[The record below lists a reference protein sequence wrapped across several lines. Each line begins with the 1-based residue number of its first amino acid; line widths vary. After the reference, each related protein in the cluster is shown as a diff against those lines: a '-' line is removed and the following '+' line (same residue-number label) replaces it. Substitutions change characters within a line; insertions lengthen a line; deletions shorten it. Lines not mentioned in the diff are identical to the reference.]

1 MDTQIRRLLPR
12 QVVDWPGAYS
22 VDEDPAGIWGDC
34 RVIDISSG
42 GAGLEIPFPHREVQV
57 GETVLLTIQLRG
69 GVRDSR
75 VRGENR
81 LRVGIEFMGV
91 SERERAYLE
100 SLADL
105 HVRW

>member
-12 QVVDWPGAYS
+12 QVVDWAGAYC
-22 VDEDPAGIWGDC
+22 VEEDPGSIWGDC
-34 RVIDISSG
+34 RIIDISSG
-42 GAGLEIPFPHREVQV
+42 GAGLEIPFPHREAQV

-69 GVRDSR
+69 EIRDAR
-75 VRGENR
+75 MRGENR
-81 LRVGIEFMGV
+81 LRVGIEFTDV

-105 HVRW
+105 QVRW